1 MVSGFYLFVCSFW
14 LLESNTPY
22 QLCTN
27 GHSVSVGRAHRLNDY
42 IAIKKMTN
50 VRDFIWQR
58 MFSASPISDHHCW
71 WSVLVATE
79 GMIPCYLC
87 LSACC
92 ECLHSTH
99 LTITFTCLLPEPSH
113 SFLTRSARNLVAPS
127 TCRPCRSRYKSP
139 FPEFR

>member
-1 MVSGFYLFVCSFW
+1 
-14 LLESNTPY
+14 
-22 QLCTN
+22 
-27 GHSVSVGRAHRLNDY
+27 
-42 IAIKKMTN
+42 MTN

-99 LTITFTCLLPEPSH
+99 LTHTLMQVSSTRDYFQLL
-113 SFLTRSARNLVAPS
+113 APRAIAQFS
-127 TCRPCRSRYKSP
+127 YALREK
-139 FPEFR
+139 FGGLINMQAM